1 MHKVKP
7 YEVDPLSQAF
17 RSITGRNNKTRSVYK
32 RQIYGTDKKSQIILS
47 YRTFLRI
54 GDSKFN
60 KLIKFIVKHLA
71 IVLIR

>member
-32 RQIYGTDKKSQIILS
+32 RQIYGTDKN
-47 YRTFLRI
+47 
-54 GDSKFN
+54 DPN
-60 KLIKFIVKHLA
+60 N
-71 IVLIR
+71 